1 MRGLYSAKSFNLP
14 GMPKSEEHQTIVKI
28 PNKLMISSY
37 HVKNQY
43 FNEEKKIKYSEV
55 FDMIP
60 ELFDPKY
67 KYKPNSSVKE
77 RIDNEYGEYY
87 QLSFF
92 LINEKLKG

>member
-1 MRGLYSAKSFNLP
+1 
-14 GMPKSEEHQTIVKI
+14 
-28 PNKLMISSY
+28 
-37 HVKNQY
+37 
-43 FNEEKKIKYSEV
+43 
-55 FDMIP
+55 MIP